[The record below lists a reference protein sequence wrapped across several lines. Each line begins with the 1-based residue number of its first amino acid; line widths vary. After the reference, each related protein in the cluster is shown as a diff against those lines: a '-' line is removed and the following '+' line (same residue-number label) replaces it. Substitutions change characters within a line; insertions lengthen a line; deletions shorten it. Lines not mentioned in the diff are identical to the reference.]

1 MDNKCLGCGA
11 TLQTIDPKKIGYVK
25 SDILYSEKEELL
37 CERCFNLKHYNKTV
51 DVFINERQFLTNTDK
66 IKKDGGLVVNIV
78 DIFDFEGTFIPNIRT
93 LFPKNKILLV
103 CNKYDLYLKST
114 NPNKIRNYVREI
126 LKSHNIKV
134 SDIIMCS
141 ANKKSDIERLMKKI
155 AFYSEGKNIYFF
167 GMTNVGKS
175 TLINGILNYD
185 SMSDNGIK
193 NNITVSNMVNTTL
206 GFIKIPIDNG
216 TFLVDTPGIINNQ
229 QLTYY
234 LDKNTLNYIV
244 PKKFIKPAI
253 YQLNSG
259 QTVFINGFARFDFVE
274 GEKTSFVVNVSN
286 SLKCHRTKLENAD
299 SYYDNH
305 KDDLLLM
312 PNPDERARLGK
323 LVKHHYVIPQGV
335 KKDICISG
343 LGYITVSSNDSDA
356 VIDITTFE
364 KIKVIIRDSIV

>member
-11 TLQTIDPKKIGYVK
+11 AIQTVDPKKIGYVN

-51 DVFINERQFLTNTDK
+51 DVFINERQFLTNTEK
-66 IKKDGGLVVNIV
+66 IKKDGGLVVNVV
-78 DIFDFEGTFIPNIRT
+78 DIFDFEGTFIPNVRS

-114 NPNKIRNYVREI
+114 NPNKIKNYVRRI
-126 LKSHNIKV
+126 LKESGIKV
-134 SDIIMCS
+134 CDVLLVC
-141 ANKKSDIERLMKKI
+141 ANKKSDIENLMRKI

-175 TLINGILNYD
+175 TIINGILNYTD
-185 SMSDNGIK
+185 ALSE
-193 NNITVSNMVNTTL
+193 ITVSNMVNTTL

-216 TFLVDTPGIINNQ
+216 SFLVDTPGIINNQ

-234 LDKNTLNYIV
+234 LDKKTLNYIM

-259 QTVFINGFARFDFVE
+259 QTVFINGFARFDFIS

-286 SLKCHRTKLENAD
+286 MLKCHRTKLDNAD
-299 SYYDNH
+299 SFYEDH

-312 PNPDERARLGK
+312 PNEIERQRLGK
-323 LVKHHYVIPQGV
+323 IVKRNFIIEAGT

-343 LGYITVSSNDSDA
+343 LGYITVSPTESDA
-356 VIDITTFE
+356 SVDISTFE
-364 KIKVIIRDSIV
+364 TIKVVVRDSIV